1 MENELHFLFKIRS
14 LKINEIREHRIGNAQ
29 SFSTH
34 IPGNDNSRRWLANK
48 IMARYLEDARTVDT
62 TNDTKNKSNKTLKYR
77 DLL

>member
-1 MENELHFLFKIRS
+1 MNSTFFSIRS
-14 LKINEIREHRIGNAQ
+14 LKINEIRDQRIGKAQ

-34 IPGNDNSRRWLANK
+34 IPGNDNSGRWLANK
-48 IMARYLEDARTVDT
+48 IMARNLEDARTVDT